1 LRQWGRGKWSHDKG
15 TDRVT
20 FPIALKVGVDGSL
33 LCYICAPDGVS
44 NELIQVPERC
54 FNNPFTLSDLTEVT
68 L

>member
-1 LRQWGRGKWSHDKG
+1 M
-15 TDRVT
+15 T